1 MPKWTTVLR
10 ISFAAF
16 SLCLSIFGFT
26 MGVIDFSD
34 TFAWLSLQGQLSG
47 VTGIELSPVRDA
59 RTEILWGF
67 ASLGI
72 AVFLAD
78 PEGQNFVRAIV
89 KRGPLLIYASMVGSL
104 VLIGFLV
111 GLIAEPEI
119 NDYFSA
125 RKADETFQR
134 LLKNRYAFEGK
145 RITLEGFAVFRFEN
159 NSLWL
164 SETAYL
170 RGHRSKVI
178 WLDVD
183 SPDGI
188 QNELDKFNNRI
199 VRVTGTFSRNT
210 SGHGGVYLGGLSG
223 ISELV
228 LAEQGRVTP
237 DRPAELVK
245 PDLAK
250 R

>member
-1 MPKWTTVLR
+1 
-10 ISFAAF
+10 
-16 SLCLSIFGFT
+16 
-26 MGVIDFSD
+26 MGAINFSD
-34 TFAWLSLQGQLSG
+34 TLAWHSGRLSA
-47 VTGIELSPVRDA
+47 VDGIVLDPARDG
-59 RTEILWGF
+59 RVLLLWGW
-67 ASLGI
+67 AHLGT

-78 PEGQNFVRAIV
+78 PEGPGLVRAIA
-89 KRGPLLIYASMVGSL
+89 KRGSLLAYSSLVASL
-104 VLIGFLV
+104 VLIGFFV

-125 RKADETFQR
+125 PKLDETFQS

-188 QNELDKFNNRI
+188 QNDLDKFNNRI